1 MDPAPDPLAIS
12 ASAPFPTIPAA
23 SSSRPRAARPRRHA
37 APFRSDHP
45 AAASVRRSGID
56 LSRRPTTSALAQQ
69 EGSRSWGASRDA
81 SFVFGSGAAG
91 APVMT
96 RSFSS
101 GSGEALSTE
110 IPAEVDKLSLYDGSG
125 RRSDAD
131 ASGGGDDAVPVSNT
145 SDPFGIGTRGS
156 NFSFHEDFG
165 LHSLHDQTE
174 KHDEGSRA
182 PSQTIQCERTEI
194 RSLASPTCTDQDAPI
209 QFARNG
215 DSLPVRNSVD
225 EGSLP
230 EDGTNATQSSISKV
244 GSTDKDSATINS
256 EQLNDSVAESSTSTK
271 FILRDAKLAFGLT
284 NKNPLHSEPREIS
297 PAVKFGSNSRSED
310 GSGKVSFIK
319 LPYDFEAVAAPE
331 LNEHASFDE
340 KSFTVQD
347 HNVASRNKS
356 RAKGM
361 IANRRAVMPNNFS
374 SADQISSLE
383 SVSIS
388 DHCSGKVS
396 PEKRLNMK
404 EAILDSGINC
414 AQGNA
419 YNSDLQPTEG
429 SHDGTEFTSAANSK
443 YSGQSDFIFS
453 ASTVDQSTLHSQRRH
468 NKKKSGGMCN
478 HANSIESLLS
488 SSVGL
493 EHSDVSASQI
503 CGDSATRW
511 TEYSKVESA
520 RLTVSKGGE
529 CTKTENEYHDD
540 CETWHLRG
548 NQAYAEGQL
557 TKAEECY
564 THGINS
570 FSPDEASRKALMLC
584 YSNRAATRMSLG
596 KMRDALSDC
605 REATG
610 IDPGFLKAQVRAA
623 NCLLAL
629 GDVEEAQ
636 KAFEMCLKS
645 SHLSS
650 LDHKIVEEA
659 SDGIQKAQ
667 KVSGFIRQSKEYLIK
682 KSFDNIPDALQMIYD
697 ALSISIYSDNL
708 MAMKAEA
715 LLLLQRYEEVIR
727 FCEET
732 LYAAERNSL
741 CLCPEEHSESN
752 NVDNS
757 SCSVK
762 LWRYHLIAK
771 SYFFLGKLEEALQF
785 LKKYDQIK
793 VMGCR
798 CGKQSQESILSFSMA
813 LSELLRLKAAGNEAF
828 QSGKYLEAVEHYTT
842 ALLSNNESLRFLA
855 VCFCNRAAAYQ
866 AMGQILDAISD
877 CSLAIAL
884 DADYAKAI
892 SRRSSLYEL
901 IRDYDQAENDLHR
914 LITLL
919 EKQLQENTSMPS
931 EKTESIH
938 SNLNRANLRFSSLK
952 RDARKGA
959 PLNVYLILGIEPSS
973 SAVDIKKAY
982 RKAALRHHPDK
993 AGKFLVRSEN
1003 ISDPIWR
1010 EITNKIRKD
1019 ADYLFKII
1027 GKAYSI
1033 LSDPA
1038 MVSITESQRHE
1049 PYFSFLLLRCCI
1061 ILPFTF
1067 NTIIRPMSKN
1077 YCFASAL
1084 SPLFFLWISKLQYA
1098 TYAVLVGDN
1107 YV

>member
-1 MDPAPDPLAIS
+1 MEPAPDPLAIS

-56 LSRRPTTSALAQQ
+56 LSRWPTTSALAQQ

-131 ASGGGDDAVPVSNT
+131 ASGGGDDAVPVTNA

-156 NFSFHEDFG
+156 NFSFREGFG
-165 LHSLHDQTE
+165 LDSLHDQTE
-174 KHDEGSRA
+174 KRDEGSRA
-182 PSQTIQCERTEI
+182 PSQTIQCEGAET

-209 QFARNG
+209 QFARNR
-215 DSLPVRNSVD
+215 DSLRVKNSVD
-225 EGSLP
+225 EGSFP
-230 EDGTNATQSSISKV
+230 GDGTNATQSSISKV

-256 EQLNDSVAESSTSTK
+256 EQLNHSVAEGSTCTK
-271 FILRDAKLAFGLT
+271 FILRDAKLAFGST
-284 NKNPLHSEPREIS
+284 NKNPVHSEPCEIS

-310 GSGKVSFIK
+310 GSGKVSFVK

-331 LNEHASFDE
+331 LTEHASFDE
-340 KSFTVQD
+340 KSFTVLD
-347 HNVASRNKS
+347 HNVASMNKS

-361 IANRRAVMPNNFS
+361 VTNRRAVMPNNFS
-374 SADQISSLE
+374 SADQVPSLE
-383 SVSIS
+383 SVSRRS

-396 PEKRLNMK
+396 PEKRLNLK

-414 AQGNA
+414 AQGNS

-429 SHDGTEFTSAANSK
+429 SQDRTEFTSAANSK
-443 YSGQSDFIFS
+443 YSGQSNFIFS

-478 HANSIESLLS
+478 HASSIESLLS

-493 EHSDVSASQI
+493 EHSNVSASQL
-503 CGDSATRW
+503 CGDSATQW
-511 TEYSKVESA
+511 TEYSKMESD
-520 RLTVSKGGE
+520 RLTVNKGGE
-529 CTKTENEYHDD
+529 CTKTENEHHDD
-540 CETWHLRG
+540 CETWRLRG

-570 FSPDEASRKALMLC
+570 FSPNEASRKALMLC

-610 IDPGFLKAQVRAA
+610 IDPSFLKAQVRAA

-629 GDVEEAQ
+629 GDAEEAQ

-682 KSFDNIPDALQMIYD
+682 KSFDNMPDALQMISD

-732 LYAAERNSL
+732 LYAAERNRL

-771 SYFFLGKLEEALQF
+771 SYFFLGKLEEAHQF

-793 VMGCR
+793 VMGCK

-901 IRDYDQAENDLHR
+901 VRDYDQAENDLRR

-919 EKQLQENTSMPS
+919 EKQLQENRSMPS
-931 EKTESIH
+931 EKTESIR

-1010 EITNKIRKD
+1010 EITNEIRRD

-1027 GKAYSI
+1027 GKAYSM

-1038 MVSITESQRHE
+1038 VVSITESQRHE

-1067 NTIIRPMSKN
+1067 TTIIRSNERKLLL
-1077 YCFASAL
+1077 C
-1084 SPLFFLWISKLQYA
+1084 ISFVPTVFSLDK
-1098 TYAVLVGDN
+1098 
-1107 YV
+1107 

>member
-131 ASGGGDDAVPVSNT
+131 ASGGDDHDGSSRRSDASWGDDAVPVSNT

-230 EDGTNATQSSISKV
+230 EDGSKISAHSGNVQQNVFVFGRHAGYRDTANATQSSISKV

-396 PEKRLNMK
+396 PEK
-404 EAILDSGINC
+404 
-414 AQGNA
+414 
-419 YNSDLQPTEG
+419 
-429 SHDGTEFTSAANSK
+429 
-443 YSGQSDFIFS
+443 
-453 ASTVDQSTLHSQRRH
+453 
-468 NKKKSGGMCN
+468 
-478 HANSIESLLS
+478 
-488 SSVGL
+488 
-493 EHSDVSASQI
+493 
-503 CGDSATRW
+503 
-511 TEYSKVESA
+511 
-520 RLTVSKGGE
+520 
-529 CTKTENEYHDD
+529 
-540 CETWHLRG
+540 RG

-813 LSELLRLKAAGNEAF
+813 LSELLRLKQNLPEIYTSAIKNFLATFQAAGNEAF

-993 AGKFLVRSEN
+993 VLYSCS
-1003 ISDPIWR
+1003 SDY
-1010 EITNKIRKD
+1010 TH
-1019 ADYLFKII
+1019 
-1027 GKAYSI
+1027 I
-1033 LSDPA
+1033 L
-1038 MVSITESQRHE
+1038 
-1049 PYFSFLLLRCCI
+1049 
-1061 ILPFTF
+1061 
-1067 NTIIRPMSKN
+1067 
-1077 YCFASAL
+1077 L
-1084 SPLFFLWISKLQYA
+1084 SNSSYA
-1098 TYAVLVGDN
+1098 TGR
-1107 YV
+1107 

>member
-1 MDPAPDPLAIS
+1 MEPAPDPLAIS

-131 ASGGGDDAVPVSNT
+131 ASGGDDHDGSSRRSDASWGDDAVPVTNA

-156 NFSFHEDFG
+156 NFSFREGFG
-165 LHSLHDQTE
+165 LDSLHDQTE
-174 KHDEGSRA
+174 KRDEGSRA
-182 PSQTIQCERTEI
+182 PSQTIQCEGAET

-209 QFARNG
+209 QFARNR
-215 DSLPVRNSVD
+215 DSSRVKNSVD
-225 EGSLP
+225 EGSFP
-230 EDGTNATQSSISKV
+230 GDGSEISAHDNVQQNVFVFGRHAGYRDTANATQSSISKV

-256 EQLNDSVAESSTSTK
+256 EQLNHSVAEGSTCTK
-271 FILRDAKLAFGLT
+271 FILRDAKLAFGST
-284 NKNPLHSEPREIS
+284 NKNPVHSEPCEIS

-331 LNEHASFDE
+331 LTEHASFDE
-340 KSFTVQD
+340 KSFTVLD
-347 HNVASRNKS
+347 HNVASMNKS

-361 IANRRAVMPNNFS
+361 VTNRRAVMPNNFS
-374 SADQISSLE
+374 SADQVPSLE
-383 SVSIS
+383 SVSRRS

-396 PEKRLNMK
+396 PEK
-404 EAILDSGINC
+404 
-414 AQGNA
+414 
-419 YNSDLQPTEG
+419 
-429 SHDGTEFTSAANSK
+429 
-443 YSGQSDFIFS
+443 
-453 ASTVDQSTLHSQRRH
+453 
-468 NKKKSGGMCN
+468 
-478 HANSIESLLS
+478 
-488 SSVGL
+488 
-493 EHSDVSASQI
+493 
-503 CGDSATRW
+503 
-511 TEYSKVESA
+511 
-520 RLTVSKGGE
+520 
-529 CTKTENEYHDD
+529 
-540 CETWHLRG
+540 RG

-570 FSPDEASRKALMLC
+570 FSPNEASRKALMLC

-610 IDPGFLKAQVRAA
+610 IDPSFLKAQVRAA

-629 GDVEEAQ
+629 GDAEEAQ

-682 KSFDNIPDALQMIYD
+682 KSFDNMPDALQMISD

-715 LLLLQRYEEVIR
+715 LLL
-727 FCEET
+727 
-732 LYAAERNSL
+732 
-741 CLCPEEHSESN
+741 
-752 NVDNS
+752 
-757 SCSVK
+757 
-762 LWRYHLIAK
+762 
-771 SYFFLGKLEEALQF
+771 
-785 LKKYDQIK
+785 
-793 VMGCR
+793 
-798 CGKQSQESILSFSMA
+798 
-813 LSELLRLKAAGNEAF
+813 AAGNEAF

-901 IRDYDQAENDLHR
+901 VRDYDQAENDLRR

-931 EKTESIH
+931 EKTESIR

-993 AGKFLVRSEN
+993 VL
-1003 ISDPIWR
+1003 
-1010 EITNKIRKD
+1010 
-1019 ADYLFKII
+1019 
-1027 GKAYSI
+1027 YSCSSNYTYI
-1033 LSDPA
+1033 L
-1038 MVSITESQRHE
+1038 
-1049 PYFSFLLLRCCI
+1049 
-1061 ILPFTF
+1061 
-1067 NTIIRPMSKN
+1067 
-1077 YCFASAL
+1077 L
-1084 SPLFFLWISKLQYA
+1084 SHSSYA
-1098 TYAVLVGDN
+1098 TGRQVPGEK
-1107 YV
+1107 